1 MKNTFIVN
9 KIKIRTML
17 TSIAAYHIQQIRCCV
32 TTLGSSSKTRR
43 SYKLK
48 SQSIFVNTSAKDSF
62 TAFPTGLEVE
72 GDEPLPLSLIAEV
85 VEDLV
90 RGHVMAVGGA
100 PVGSALASHLGAH
113 GDEGKAAAIAVMNLA
128 VGVGLVKSA
137 EQVVVGGIVLDRLKR
152 KY

>member
-62 TAFPTGLEVE
+62 AAVPTGLEVV
-72 GDEPLPLSLIAEV
+72 GDEPLPVIAAV
-85 VEDLV
+85 AGDLV
-90 RGHVMAVGGA
+90 RGHIVAVGGA
-100 PVGSALASHLGAH
+100 HVVP
-113 GDEGKAAAIAVMNLA
+113 AVT
-128 VGVGLVKSA
+128 
-137 EQVVVGGIVLDRLKR
+137 
-152 KY
+152 

>member
-1 MKNTFIVN
+1 
-9 KIKIRTML
+9 ML

-72 GDEPLPLSLIAEV
+72 GDEPLSLIAEV

-90 RGHVMAVGGA
+90 RGHVVAVGGA
-100 PVGSALASHLGAH
+100 PVGSALASHLGQAAH